1 MIIDAI
7 RNIGLAGFNN
17 FATTGRAGYLL
28 VRALFRFPGL
38 RDIKMIFDQLHH
50 IGVQSLLI
58 ITVSGF
64 FIGMVLGLQGYTTLI
79 KFGAEG
85 SLGPLV
91 ALSLVRELGPV
102 VAALLFAGRAGSAL
116 TAEIGLMKAT
126 EQLSSME
133 MMAVNPVH
141 RVIAPRFW
149 AGIIAMPLL
158 AAIFSAVAILG
169 GHIVGVDWLGVDPGG
184 YWSTMQAAVDWH
196 EDILNGVIKSVVFGF
211 VITWIAVFRG
221 YDTVPTSEG
230 ISRSTTQTVVHSSLA
245 VLVLDFVLT
254 ALMFGDIS

>member
-1 MIIDAI
+1 MIIESI
-7 RNIGLAGFNN
+7 RRLGAAGIES
-17 FATTGRAGYLL
+17 FATTGRAGLL
-28 VRALFRFPGL
+28 LLNSLFRIPTL
-38 RDIKMIFDQLHH
+38 KDVKLTYMQLNH

-58 ITVSGF
+58 IIVCGF
-64 FIGMVLGLQGYTTLI
+64 FIGMVLSLQGYTTLI
-79 KFGAEG
+79 KFGAEA

-102 VAALLFAGRAGSAL
+102 VAALLFAGRAGSAM
-116 TAEIGLMKAT
+116 TAEIGLMKVT

-133 MMAVNPVH
+133 MMAVNPIH
-141 RVIAPRFW
+141 RVIAPRLI

-169 GHIVGVDWLGVDPGG
+169 AHLVGVDWLGVDAGG
-184 YWSTMQAAVDWH
+184 FWSTMQATVDWH
-196 EDILNGVIKSVVFGF
+196 EDIFNGIIKSIVFGF
-211 VITWIAVFRG
+211 FISWIAVFRG

-245 VLVLDFVLT
+245 ILALDFILT
-254 ALMFGDIS
+254 ALMFGDIG

>member
-1 MIIDAI
+1 MIVESI
-7 RNIGLAGFNN
+7 RRVGESTIET

-28 VRALFRFPGL
+28 IAALFRFPT
-38 RDIKMIFDQLHH
+38 IKDVTLTYRQLHH

-58 ITVSGF
+58 VLVSGF

-79 KFGAEG
+79 KFGAEA

-102 VAALLFAGRAGSAL
+102 VAALLFAGRAGSAI

-126 EQLSSME
+126 EQLSSLE

-141 RVIAPRFW
+141 RVVAPRLL

-169 GHIVGVDWLGVDPGG
+169 GHLVGVNWLGIDSGG
-184 YWSTMQAAVDWH
+184 FWSTMQATVDFQN
-196 EDILNGVIKSVVFGF
+196 DILNGIIKSLVFGF
-211 VITWIAVFRG
+211 FISWIAVFRG
-221 YDTVPTSEG
+221 YDTIPTSEG
-230 ISRSTTQTVVHSSLA
+230 IGQSTTKTVVHSSLA
-245 VLVLDFVLT
+245 ILALDFILT
-254 ALMFGDIS
+254 ALMFGDVG

>member
-1 MIIDAI
+1 MIIESI
-7 RNIGLAGFNN
+7 RRVGAAGIDS
-17 FATTGRAGYLL
+17 FATTGRAGLL
-28 VRALFRFPGL
+28 LAAALFRFPRL
-38 RDIKMIFDQLHH
+38 SDLKLTYQQLHH

-79 KFGAEG
+79 KFGAEE

-133 MMAVNPVH
+133 MMAVNPLH
-141 RVIAPRFW
+141 RVIAPRLW

-169 GHIVGVDWLGVDPGG
+169 GHLVGVEWLGVDAGG
-184 YWSTMQAAVDWH
+184 YWSTMQATVDWH
-196 EDILNGVIKSVVFGF
+196 EDILNGVIKSAVFGF
-211 VITWIAVFRG
+211 FITWIAVFRG
-221 YDTVPTSEG
+221 YDTIPTSEG

-245 VLVLDFVLT
+245 VLALDFVLT
-254 ALMFGDIS
+254 ALMFGEIG

>member
-1 MIIDAI
+1 MIIESI
-7 RNIGLAGFNN
+7 REIGALTFNSL
-17 FATTGRAGYLL
+17 ATTGRAGLLL
-28 VRALFRFPGL
+28 VGTLFRFPGVNDL
-38 RDIKMIFDQLHH
+38 KLTFQQLHN

-58 ITVSGF
+58 IVVSGF

-79 KFGAEG
+79 KFGAEA

-116 TAEIGLMKAT
+116 TAEIALMKTT

-141 RVIAPRFW
+141 RVLAPRFW
-149 AGIIAMPLL
+149 AGIIVMPLL
-158 AAIFSAVAILG
+158 AATFSAVAILG
-169 GHIVGVDWLGVDPGG
+169 GHLVGVNWLGIDAGG

-196 EDILNGVIKSVVFGF
+196 EDILNGIIKSIVFGF
-211 VITWIAVFRG
+211 VIIWIALFRG
-221 YDTVPTSEG
+221 YDTIPTSEG

-245 VLVLDFVLT
+245 VLALDFVLT
-254 ALMFGDIS
+254 ALMFGDIA

>member
-1 MIIDAI
+1 MPIE
-7 RNIGLAGFNN
+7 RTRQLGESTFNSI
-17 FATTGRAGYLL
+17 ATAGRAGFLL
-28 VRALFRFPGL
+28 TATLFRFPKRQDL
-38 RDIKMIFDQLHH
+38 KLTYDQLHN
-50 IGVQSLLI
+50 IGVQSFLI
-58 ITVSGF
+58 IAVSGF

-79 KFGAEG
+79 KFGAES

-133 MMAVNPVH
+133 MMAVNPIH
-141 RVIAPRFW
+141 RVLAPRFF

-158 AAIFSAVAILG
+158 AAVFSAVAILG
-169 GHIVGVDWLGVDPGG
+169 GHIVGVNWLGVDSGS
-184 YWSTMQAAVDWH
+184 YWSTMQAAVDWY
-196 EDILNGVIKSVVFGF
+196 EDILNGVIKSMVFGF
-211 VITWIAVFRG
+211 VIIWIALFRG
-221 YDTVPTSEG
+221 YDTIPTSEG

-245 VLVLDFVLT
+245 ILALDFILT
-254 ALMFGDIS
+254 ALMFGEIA

>member
-1 MIIDAI
+1 MFIEGI
-7 RNIGLAGFNN
+7 RQFGASAFNS
-17 FATTGRAGYLL
+17 FATTGRAGFFL
-28 VRALFRFPGL
+28 ASTLFRFPKL
-38 RDIKMIFDQLHH
+38 YDLKLTFQQLHS

-79 KFGAEG
+79 KFGAES

-133 MMAVNPVH
+133 MMAVNPIH
-141 RVIAPRFW
+141 RVLAPRFW
-149 AGIIAMPLL
+149 AGVVAMPLL

-169 GHIVGVDWLGVDPGG
+169 GHLVGVNWLGVDAGG
-184 YWSTMQAAVDWH
+184 YWSTMQATVDWH
-196 EDILNGVIKSVVFGF
+196 EDVMNGIIKSIVFGF
-211 VITWIAVFRG
+211 VIIWIALFRG
-221 YDTVPTSEG
+221 YDTIPTSEG

-245 VLVLDFVLT
+245 VLALDFVLT
-254 ALMFGDIS
+254 ALMFGEIA

>member
-1 MIIDAI
+1 MIVDGIRRVGAAGIDS
-7 RNIGLAGFNN
+7 
-17 FATTGRAGYLL
+17 FATTGRAGLL
-28 VRALFRFPGL
+28 LIASLFRIPRL
-38 RDIKMIFDQLHH
+38 VDLKLTYQQLHH

-58 ITVSGF
+58 IIVSGF

-79 KFGAEG
+79 KFGAAE

-133 MMAVNPVH
+133 MMAVNPLH
-141 RVIAPRFW
+141 RVIAPRFM

-169 GHIVGVDWLGVDPGG
+169 GHLVGVEWLGVDAGG
-184 YWSTMQAAVDWH
+184 YWSTMQATVDWQ
-196 EDILNGVIKSVVFGF
+196 EDILNGVIKSTVFGF
-211 VITWIAVFRG
+211 FITWIAVFRG
-221 YDTVPTSEG
+221 YDTIPTSEG

-245 VLVLDFVLT
+245 VLALDFVLT
-254 ALMFGDIS
+254 ALMFGEIG

>member
-1 MIIDAI
+1 M
-7 RNIGLAGFNN
+7 LGFVQKLGASQIES
-17 FATTGRAGYLL
+17 FATTGRAGILL
-28 VRALFRFPGL
+28 VQSLLRFPKP
-38 RDIKMIFDQLHH
+38 RDLLLIYQQLHH

-58 ITVSGF
+58 ISVAGF

-79 KFGAEG
+79 KFGAEA

-126 EQLSSME
+126 EQLSSLE
-133 MMAVNPVH
+133 MMAVNPIH
-141 RVIAPRFW
+141 RIIAPRFW

-169 GHIVGVDWLGVDPGG
+169 GHIVGVDWLGIDPGNF
-184 YWSTMQAAVDWH
+184 WSTMQASVDWH

-211 VITWIAVFRG
+211 FITWIAVFRG

-245 VLVLDFVLT
+245 ILALDFILT
-254 ALMFGDIS
+254 VLMFGDFG